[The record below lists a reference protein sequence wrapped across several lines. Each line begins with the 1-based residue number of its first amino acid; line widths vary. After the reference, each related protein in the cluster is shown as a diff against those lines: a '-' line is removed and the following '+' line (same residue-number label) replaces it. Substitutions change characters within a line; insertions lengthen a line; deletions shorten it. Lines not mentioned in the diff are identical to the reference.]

1 MYVLAV
7 IIAILTFIT
16 LISYITFIII
26 FLSVK
31 RKHTSLYHGLD
42 GDLSEM
48 KRKRRDMIERI
59 AKIPYEDVTIESYDG
74 LRLHARYYHAKDGA
88 PIAIQFHGY
97 KSISVRD
104 FSGGAYE
111 CIKMGHNLLLVDQR
125 AHGESDGRVIT
136 FGIKE
141 RYDCKTW
148 AEYAVKKFGN
158 DSKIILYGIS
168 MGAAT
173 VLMASEL
180 NLPKNVVGII
190 ADCPYSSPSAII
202 KKVCRDKH
210 LPPIV
215 FYPFIKIGAR
225 LFGGFN
231 LDSSSAVSAVKS
243 TDIPILLIHGGGD
256 NFVPSSMSDEIHSSN
271 PKITYLKVPDAK
283 HGLSFLYDYKAYMKA
298 LQNFYKTILPME
310 E

>member
-1 MYVLAV
+1 MYIFAA
-7 IIAILTFIT
+7 IIAIMTLII
-16 LISYITFIII
+16 LISYITFRIT
-26 FLSVK
+26 FLSV
-31 RKHTSLYHGLD
+31 RKKHSSLYHGLE

-74 LRLHARYYHAKDGA
+74 LRLRARYYHVREGA
-88 PIAIQFHGY
+88 PIAIQLHGY
-97 KSISVRD
+97 KSTSVRD

-125 AHGESDGRVIT
+125 AHGESGGHVIT

-141 RYDCKTW
+141 RFDCKAWT
-148 AEYAVKKFGN
+148 EYAVKRFGN
-158 DSKIILYGIS
+158 NSKIILYGIS

-173 VLMASEL
+173 ALMASEL
-180 NLPKNVVGII
+180 DLPENVVGIV

-202 KKVCRDKH
+202 KKVCRDRH

-231 LDSSSAVSAVKS
+231 LDSASAVSAVKN
-243 TDIPILLIHGGGD
+243 TDIPILLIHGSGD
-256 NFVPSSMSDEIHSSN
+256 NFVPSSMSDEIRSSN
-271 PKITYLKVPDAK
+271 PKIIYLKVPDAT

>member
-1 MYVLAV
+1 MYILAA
-7 IIAILTFIT
+7 IIAIMT
-16 LISYITFIII
+16 LIIFISYITFRVT
-26 FLSVK
+26 FLSV
-31 RKHTSLYHGLD
+31 RKKHSSLYHGLE
-42 GDLSEM
+42 GDLSEI

-59 AKIPYEDVTIESYDG
+59 ARIPYEDVRIESYDG
-74 LRLHARYYHAKDGA
+74 LKLHARYYHAKEGA

-97 KSISVRD
+97 KSMSIRD

-125 AHGESDGRVIT
+125 AHGESGGRVIT

-141 RYDCKTW
+141 RYDCKAWT
-148 AEYAVKKFGN
+148 EYAVKRFGN

-180 NLPKNVVGII
+180 DLPENIVGIV
-190 ADCPYSSPSAII
+190 ADCPYSSPGAII
-202 KKVCRDKH
+202 KKVCRDRH
-210 LPPIV
+210 LPPII
-215 FYPFIKIGAR
+215 FYPFIKIGTR

-231 LDSSSAVSAVKS
+231 LDSASAVSAVKN

-256 NFVPSSMSDEIHSSN
+256 NFVPASMSDEIRSSN
-271 PKITYLKVPDAK
+271 PKIIYLRVPEAT
-283 HGLSFLYDYKAYMKA
+283 HGLSFLYDYNAYMKA
-298 LQNFYKTILPME
+298 LQNFYETILPME